1 MAQRFAVELRA
12 EGRVMTGDW
21 LLASDV
27 TFLNHGS
34 FGSCPRPVL
43 QRQSDLRAE
52 LEQRPISFLDYELEE
67 RLDAAR
73 TPLAKFLGARP
84 MDVAFVP
91 NATTGINT
99 VLRSITLQPGDE
111 ILTTDHEYN
120 ACQNAARAVAA
131 EAGATVVVA
140 RVPLP
145 VESPEQVVDAIT
157 GAASPRTRIALFSH
171 VTSATALVWPVDRI
185 VAALA
190 LRGIETLIDGAHAP
204 GQVLVDLGALEQL
217 GLTYYTGNCHKWL
230 CAPKGSGFLW
240 VRPERQSTI
249 KPLIVSHAA
258 NAGRHERSYFI
269 QSADWTGT
277 LDPTPY
283 LCVPAALDYMGSQ
296 LPGGWLALL
305 ERNHQLAQL
314 ARQVLLQRLGTAPMA
329 PGEMLGS
336 MAAIELP
343 AGMQPAPPAVAPDSP
358 PGSSYGQDELH
369 TVLFERDRIEV
380 PVYLWPPVPQS
391 GRPTLRLLRV
401 SAQVY
406 NSLADYER
414 LAQALSGL
422 VGAPA

>member
-1 MAQRFAVELRA
+1 
-12 EGRVMTGDW
+12 MTGDW
-21 LLASDV
+21 LLDPDV

-43 QRQSDLRAE
+43 ERQTELRAE
-52 LEQRPISFLDYELEE
+52 LESRPLSFLDYELED

-73 TPLAKFLGARP
+73 APLAAFLGAQP

-91 NATTGINT
+91 NATTGVNT
-99 VLRSITLQPGDE
+99 VLRSIKLAPGDE

-120 ACQNAARAVAA
+120 ACQNAARAAA
-131 EAGATVVVA
+131 QAAGGSVVVA
-140 RVPLP
+140 RVPMPL
-145 VESPEQVVDAIT
+145 ESPDQVVEAIV
-157 GAASPRTRIALFSH
+157 GAAGPRTRVALFSH

-190 LRGIETLIDGAHAP
+190 ERGIETLIDGAHAA
-204 GQVLVDLGALEQL
+204 GQVPVDLGALERA

-240 VRPERQSTI
+240 VRPDRQRI
-249 KPLIVSHAA
+249 IEPLVVSHAA
-258 NAGRHERSYFI
+258 NAGRTERSYFI
-269 QSADWTGT
+269 QAADWTGT

-283 LCVPAALDYMGSQ
+283 LCVPAALEYLAGL
-296 LPGGWLALL
+296 LPGGWPALMAANHSLCLA
-305 ERNHQLAQL
+305 
-314 ARQVLLQRLGTAPMA
+314 AREVLVDVLGTPPMA
-329 PGEMLGS
+329 PAELLGA
-336 MAAIELP
+336 MAAVEV
-343 AGMQPAPPAVAPDSP
+343 AKGAQPAAPQVPADAP

-369 TVLFERDRIEV
+369 TILFERDQIEV

-391 GRPTLRLLRV
+391 ARPTLRLLRV

-414 LAQALSGL
+414 LAQALHGL
-422 VGAPA
+422 VGVPA